1 MKEKLK
7 SAVYLLFVPLNT
19 LLSLSVIFL
28 VFAIKEGKT
37 LDKVSTDLELI
48 NASQWFDNNIPDFGS
63 YILYVTILLI
73 LMWLLYWS
81 KKILPHF
88 DMQQQNEI
96 TIEPMG
102 SEMMIAYFGLFF
114 FSLSV
119 NSIFAL
125 TMIFI
130 LLFISMLV
138 SNTYMYNPLLCFLRY
153 KFYYITLSNRKKC
166 ILISKNKYAYNDKVI
181 FNKLYKLNEYTYIE

>member
-1 MKEKLK
+1 MKEILK

-19 LLSLSVIFL
+19 LLSLSVIFW
-28 VFAIKEGKT
+28 VFVIKKGKT
-37 LDKVSTDLELI
+37 LDKVSADWGYI
-48 NASQWFDNNIPDFGS
+48 NVSQWLDTNIPDLGS
-63 YILYVTILLI
+63 YILYVTILLFF
-73 LMWLLYWS
+73 MWLLYRS
-81 KKILPHF
+81 KKFLPHF
-88 DMQQQNEI
+88 DMQRQNEI
-96 TIEPMG
+96 TIEPVG

-119 NSIFAL
+119 DGIFAL

-138 SNTYMYNPLLCFLRY
+138 SNTYMYNPLLCFLGY

-166 ILISKNKYAYNDKVI
+166 ILISKNKYAYNDDVI
-181 FNKLYKLNEYTYIE
+181 FDKLYKLNEYTYIE